1 MVARKFL
8 LHHNQSLFDLHY
20 DTEDGLEVL
29 KCQIFSLTSVSPDDQ
44 KIIGGEDRVI
54 TQDSDLN
61 SVCEQLQLVTV
72 NSDEEN
78 VKQDGSSSSISN
90 SDDELARMLQAEE
103 EALFFQ
109 QFRANDNSRHQ
120 FEGRVRPYVTQAL
133 MYEDTT
139 RQQAARKM
147 VPVDE
152 LEEKALV
159 SLAKEGNFKPSK
171 AEQDHAFL
179 LQLLFWFKQSFR
191 WVNAPP
197 CDGCGSGTINCGMTN
212 GLPSEIQ
219 YGGSRVELYRC
230 SSCSRVTRFPRYND
244 PLKLVET
251 RRGRCGEWANCFTL
265 YCRAFGY
272 DTRLILDF
280 TDHVWTECFSHSL
293 GRWMHL
299 DPCEG
304 VYDKPLLY
312 EKGWNKNLSY
322 VIAFD
327 KNGVH
332 DVTKRYTRKWH
343 EVLTRRIITTEEIVS
358 DVLHDITK
366 ERRKGLTSQALSV
379 LVDLDRSEAE
389 KLEIDLHSPDGTSMS
404 LPGRQSGA
412 KEWRISR
419 SEIGSD
425 DNDSLSYS
433 SCPVRTCVD
442 GHVSKT
448 YNSFSVLISHIVD
461 SGLSKSETLETLEKI
476 KDILADLS
484 NSSFKMRKTSIK
496 SESSVLELFGPPVMP
511 VIENLLASLS
521 LKIELNTDRELA
533 ICLAGNPVKTS
544 LALPVALDALDD
556 ITDNLG
562 CIQSLDKGYL
572 SLPLLKVNRI
582 SSGSVLA
589 SGEELPFGIVT
600 SAFDGTRKT
609 KWEEPNGAKGS
620 WVLYKVADGQMHDIE
635 AYEFT
640 SANDAPERDPMD
652 WVFEGSNDEGSSWH
666 VLDKQNS
673 QFFEKRFYR
682 RTFKISSVGYPSN
695 LFRFR
700 FLAVRDAQVTSRLQI
715 GSIDLYAKS
724 SQV

>member
-1 MVARKFL
+1 
-8 LHHNQSLFDLHY
+8 
-20 DTEDGLEVL
+20 
-29 KCQIFSLTSVSPDDQ
+29 
-44 KIIGGEDRVI
+44 
-54 TQDSDLN
+54 
-61 SVCEQLQLVTV
+61 
-72 NSDEEN
+72 
-78 VKQDGSSSSISN
+78 
-90 SDDELARMLQAEE
+90 
-103 EALFFQ
+103 
-109 QFRANDNSRHQ
+109 
-120 FEGRVRPYVTQAL
+120 
-133 MYEDTT
+133 
-139 RQQAARKM
+139 M

-179 LQLLFWFKQSFR
+179 L

-343 EVLTRRIITTEEIVS
+343 EVMTRRIITTEEIVS

-366 ERRKGLTSQALSV
+366 QRRKGLTSQALSV

-389 KLEIDLHSPDGTSMS
+389 KLEIDLHS
-404 LPGRQSGA
+404 
-412 KEWRISR
+412 
-419 SEIGSD
+419 
-425 DNDSLSYS
+425 
-433 SCPVRTCVD
+433 
-442 GHVSKT
+442 
-448 YNSFSVLISHIVD
+448 
-461 SGLSKSETLETLEKI
+461 
-476 KDILADLS
+476 
-484 NSSFKMRKTSIK
+484 
-496 SESSVLELFGPPVMP
+496 
-511 VIENLLASLS
+511 
-521 LKIELNTDRELA
+521 
-533 ICLAGNPVKTS
+533 
-544 LALPVALDALDD
+544 
-556 ITDNLG
+556 
-562 CIQSLDKGYL
+562 
-572 SLPLLKVNRI
+572 
-582 SSGSVLA
+582 
-589 SGEELPFGIVT
+589 
-600 SAFDGTRKT
+600 
-609 KWEEPNGAKGS
+609 
-620 WVLYKVADGQMHDIE
+620 
-635 AYEFT
+635 
-640 SANDAPERDPMD
+640 
-652 WVFEGSNDEGSSWH
+652 
-666 VLDKQNS
+666 
-673 QFFEKRFYR
+673 
-682 RTFKISSVGYPSN
+682 
-695 LFRFR
+695 
-700 FLAVRDAQVTSRLQI
+700 
-715 GSIDLYAKS
+715 
-724 SQV
+724 